1 MRPCVTLTIDTVCI
15 QQKKKDFGKIL
26 WIILWLYLFY
36 IFCAIFWYLMDFCKI
51 YCAKTRLRWTLP
63 VTVKNI
69 ELCDAH
75 CGGKLKP
82 RLFHHSIHFFW
93 HQTLKLFLW
102 SALWWETQHRS
113 KSFSAL
119 NSFCNKC
126 STSSKTWNDW
136 QKKMNKSA
144 LAHTK
149 LLNEM
154 SALRLLFS
162 NFSPFCWKIDR
173 RLKNQF
179 DIKLHTTRTMKLHT
193 QMMWNISQIRNF

>member
-1 MRPCVTLTIDTVCI
+1 
-15 QQKKKDFGKIL
+15 
-26 WIILWLYLFY
+26 
-36 IFCAIFWYLMDFCKI
+36 MDFCKI

-82 RLFHHSIHFFW
+82 TFFSSSDSFFW
-93 HQTLKLFLW
+93 HQTLKLNPW
-102 SALWWETQHRS
+102 SAHWWETQHQS
-113 KSFSAL
+113 KSFSAS

-126 STSSKTWNDW
+126 SISWRRKNLKWL
-136 QKKMNKSA
+136 KKMNKSA
-144 LAHTK
+144 LEHAK

-154 SALRLLFS
+154 SALCLLFS